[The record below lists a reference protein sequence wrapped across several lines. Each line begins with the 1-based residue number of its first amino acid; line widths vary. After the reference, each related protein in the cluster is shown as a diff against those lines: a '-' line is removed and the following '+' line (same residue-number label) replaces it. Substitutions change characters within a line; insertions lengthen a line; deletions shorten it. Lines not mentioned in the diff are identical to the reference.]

1 MEASQLSSVL
11 DQVNKEGKEKYVHAV
26 FDSIAPYYD
35 LMNVVMTGGM
45 VKLWHRAFT
54 RHTNLKPGDHSLD
67 VACGTGD
74 LAILTAGQV
83 GSAGKV
89 TGVDFSEEMLKR
101 ARAKGKNLVM
111 ADLHHLPFR
120 DGCIDG
126 VASVNVFYQLDL
138 PEVFLREVHRVLK
151 PRGKAVI
158 STPRRGASSLW
169 CNIELIKT
177 AMRNPKLL
185 IDVGKLV
192 ECSMVTKKIIDT
204 NPSAFYDK
212 EELKKLLK
220 DFEVQSIK
228 KAYKGQNWLV
238 IACKPTK

>member
-1 MEASQLSSVL
+1 VEKLNDAHASFYDVLTNFQFYREHL
-11 DQVNKEGKEKYVHAV
+11 DQVLAELGPKKGKLYL
-26 FDSIAPYYD
+26 D
-35 LMNVVMTGGM
+35 LG
-45 VKLWHRAFT
+45 
-54 RHTNLKPGDHSLD
+54 
-67 VACGTGD
+67 CGTGN
-74 LAILTAGQV
+74 LLNM
-83 GSAGKV
+83 AGKIGV
-89 TGVDFSEEMLKR
+89 PFIGVDFSEEMLKR